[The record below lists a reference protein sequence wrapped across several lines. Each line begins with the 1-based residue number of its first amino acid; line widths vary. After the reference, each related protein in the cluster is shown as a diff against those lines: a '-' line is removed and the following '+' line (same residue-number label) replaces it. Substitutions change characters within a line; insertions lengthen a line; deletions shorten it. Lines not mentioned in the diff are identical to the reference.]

1 MTLRS
6 IHACLV
12 SGAVLLIAGPA
23 LAQEPTERA
32 AERLA
37 QYEAT
42 GETRTC
48 ISTSRIGSMIAL
60 DDNHFLVEMRG
71 GEVLLN
77 RVRGRCNQAASA
89 FTRMEYRVTGSQLCR
104 GDIINIV
111 DNSSGLWSGSCSLGD
126 FEVLVPVNNDAG
138 ASR

>member
-6 IHACLV
+6 MSACLV
-12 SGAVLLIAGPA
+12 SGAVLLSVGPA
-23 LAQEPTERA
+23 MAQEPTERA

-60 DDNHFLVEMRG
+60 DDNHFLIEVRG

-104 GDIINIV
+104 NDIINIV

>member
-12 SGAVLLIAGPA
+12 SGAVLLAAGPA

-42 GETRTC
+42 GETRNC

-60 DDNHFLVEMRG
+60 DDNHFLVEVRG
-71 GEVLLN
+71 GDVLLN
-77 RVRGRCNQAASA
+77 RVRGRCNQAASG
-89 FTRMEYRVTGSQLCR
+89 FTRMEYRVSGTQLCR
-104 GDIINIV
+104 NDIINIV
-111 DNSSGLWSGSCSLGD
+111 DNSSGLWSGSCSLSD
-126 FEVLVPVNNDAG
+126 FEVLVPVDNDAG

>member
-23 LAQEPTERA
+23 LAQEPTQRA

-37 QYEAT
+37 QYEET
-42 GETRTC
+42 GESRTC

-60 DDNHFLVEMRG
+60 DDNHFLVEVRG

-89 FTRMEYRVTGSQLCR
+89 FTRMEYRVSGSQLCR
-104 GDIINIV
+104 NDIINIV
-111 DNSSGLWSGSCSLGD
+111 DNSSGLWAGSCSLGD
-126 FEVLVPVNNDAG
+126 FEGLSRVEADAG
-138 ASR
+138 ATR